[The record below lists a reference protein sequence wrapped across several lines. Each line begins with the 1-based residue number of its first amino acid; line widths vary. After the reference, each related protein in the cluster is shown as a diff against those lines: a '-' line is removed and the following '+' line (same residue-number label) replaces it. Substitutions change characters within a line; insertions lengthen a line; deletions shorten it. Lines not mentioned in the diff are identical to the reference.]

1 MDKKTKKT
9 RKPLSPKTKRI
20 IVISFWCL
28 FGGAILGFLILF
40 LSVWNTAEIP
50 DLAELESPKITYAS
64 QVFSADGKVLT
75 TFFELKEENA
85 EGNRS
90 YVGYNELPQNLIDAL
105 VATEDARFYNHSGID
120 FQALARVGFKTLLL
134 MDKGQG
140 GGSTI
145 TQQLAKKL
153 YNPGSRPRGLFAKIP
168 LKLKEW
174 IIAVKLERM
183 YTKEEIIVMYL
194 NKVGFGSNT
203 FGIKNAAETFFAKQ
217 PSELEPHESAVLVGM
232 LSANT
237 TYNPKV
243 HPEAAR
249 SRRNLVL
256 RRMVE
261 AGKLDKGLAD
271 SLMATPINLDHFHF
285 INTKTQMTP
294 YFRQTLYVTMNA
306 TEPKRSNYTYYEE
319 YQRDSLRW
327 ATDEFYGWLN
337 KNHKPDGRKYN
348 LNTDGLRIYT
358 TIDSR
363 MQRYAEEAVAEHLG
377 GYLQPAFN
385 KEMKNLR
392 NAPFGAEVDAKGI
405 EYSLNRAKRQSAR
418 YRSMVNAGYGDKAI
432 DAAFTKPVEMR
443 VFDWKQDPKTKKW
456 GGVVVD
462 TVMTPMDSIRYIN
475 GILRAAFM
483 AIEPHS
489 GHIKA
494 YVGGPDFGYFEYDNV
509 RQGARQVGSTI
520 KPFLYTLAMQNGMT
534 PCTEVVNVPQ
544 TFIIG
549 NNTWTPRST
558 DKSET
563 IGKTVTLKWGLTNS
577 SNNISAYLMKQFG
590 PEAMVKM
597 MHKMGIS
604 SHLDPV
610 PALCVG
616 PADLSV
622 YEMVAAYNTFPS
634 MGRRPDPMMVT
645 RIEDNEGNVLAT
657 FNESSKEVI
666 DAETASLMVN
676 LMQGVVNGGT
686 AMRLRSSAY
695 YNLKGQIAG
704 KTGTT
709 NNNTDGWFIG
719 YTPTITAGIWV
730 GGEDK
735 HVHPSMNLGQG
746 AHSALPIWGIWMQKV
761 LKDGHL
767 GVSENDVFLLSG
779 ARLGELNC
787 TGGDIDMNARAES
800 ENTEEDFFN

>member
-1 MDKKTKKT
+1 MDNKKKKT
-9 RKPLSPKTKRI
+9 RKPLSPRTKTI
-20 IVISFWCL
+20 IIISFWSL
-28 FGGAILGFLILF
+28 FGGAILLVLGLF
-40 LSVWNTAEIP
+40 LYVWNNAQIP
-50 DLAELESPKITYAS
+50 DLAELESPKISYST

-75 TFFELKEENA
+75 SFFRLNKGD

-90 YVGYNELPQNLIDAL
+90 YVGYDELPQNLIDAL

-153 YNPGSRPRGLFAKIP
+153 YKRTASNIIFD
-168 LKLKEW
+168 KLKEW

-194 NKVGFGSNT
+194 NKVEFGSNT
-203 FGIKNAAETFFAKQ
+203 YGIKNAAETFFGKLPAD
-217 PSELEPHESAVLVGM
+217 LEPHESAVLVGM

-249 SRRNLVL
+249 ARRNLVL
-256 RRMVE
+256 SRMVE
-261 AGKLDKGLAD
+261 AGKLDRALAD
-271 SLMATPINLDHFHF
+271 SLKATPINLDRFHV
-285 INTKTQMTP
+285 INTKTQMAP
-294 YFRQTLYVTMNA
+294 YFRQTLFVTMNA
-306 TEPKRSNYTYYEE
+306 TEPDRKDYTYYEE
-319 YQRDSLRW
+319 FLRDSLRW
-327 ATDEFYGWLN
+327 VTDDLYGWLN
-337 KNHKPDGRKYN
+337 KNHKPDGRPYDIYN
-348 LNTDGLRIYT
+348 DGLRIYT

-377 GYLQPAFN
+377 GYLQPAFD
-385 KEMKNLR
+385 KEKKNLR
-392 NAPFGAEVDAKGI
+392 NPPFGAEVDAKGI

-418 YRSMVNAGYGDKAI
+418 YRSMKNAGINEAVIEGT
-432 DAAFTKPVEMR
+432 FSTPTQMQ
-443 VFDWKQDPKTKKW
+443 VFDWRQDPKTKKW

-462 TVMTPMDSIRYIN
+462 TVMTPLDSIRYIN

-483 AIEPHS
+483 AIEPKT

-558 DKSET
+558 DKSES

-597 MHKMGIS
+597 MQKMGIS
-604 SHLDPV
+604 SHLDAV

-657 FNESSKEVI
+657 FNESSREVI

-719 YTPTITAGIWV
+719 YTPTICAGVWV

-761 LKDGHL
+761 LADGHL
-767 GVSENDVFLLSG
+767 GVTENDVFPLSG
-779 ARLGELNC
+779 ARLREMNC
-787 TGGDIDMNARAES
+787 TGGES
-800 ENTEEDFFN
+800 DATDERIETDNTEEDYFN

>member
-9 RKPLSPKTKRI
+9 RKPLSPKTKKT
-20 IVISFWCL
+20 IVICFWSL
-28 FGGAILGFLILF
+28 FGGGILLVLGLF
-40 LSVWNTAEIP
+40 LYVWNNAEIP
-50 DLAELESPKITYAS
+50 DLAELESPKITYAT
-64 QVFSADGKVLT
+64 QVFSEDGKVLT
-75 TFFELKEENA
+75 TFFQLNKGD

-90 YVGYNELPQNLIDAL
+90 YVGYDELPQNLIDAL
-105 VATEDARFYNHSGID
+105 VATEDSRFYKHSGID

-153 YNPGSRPRGLFAKIP
+153 YKRTAPNIVLD
-168 LKLKEW
+168 KLKEW

-194 NKVGFGSNT
+194 NKVEFGSNT
-203 FGIKNAAETFFAKQ
+203 FGIKNAAETFFGKH
-217 PSELEPHESAVLVGM
+217 PSDLEPQESAVLVGM

-243 HPEAAR
+243 HPQAALN
-249 SRRNLVL
+249 RRNLVL
-256 RRMVE
+256 SRMVE
-261 AGKLDKGLAD
+261 AGKLDKALAD
-271 SLMATPINLDHFHF
+271 SLKATPIDLDHFRV
-285 INTKTQMTP
+285 INTKTQMAP
-294 YFRQTLYVTMNA
+294 YFRHTLEVTMNA
-306 TEPKRSNYTYYEE
+306 TEPRRSNYTYYEE

-327 ATDEFYGWLN
+327 ATDELYGWLN
-337 KNHKPDGRKYN
+337 KNLRPDGRKYD
-348 LNTDGLRIYT
+348 LNNDGLRIYT
-358 TIDSR
+358 TINSR

-377 GYLQPAFN
+377 GYLQPAFA
-385 KEMKNLR
+385 KEMKGLR
-392 NAPFGAEVDAKGI
+392 NAPYGAEVDAEGVA
-405 EYSLNRAKRQSAR
+405 YSMRRSMRQSAR
-418 YRSMVNAGYGDKAI
+418 YNSLKKRGASEVEI
-432 DAAFTKPVEMR
+432 ETVFSTPVEMG
-443 VFDWKQDPKTKKW
+443 VFEWRQDPKTKKW
-456 GGVVVD
+456 AGVVVD
-462 TVMTPMDSIRYIN
+462 TVMTPRDSIRYIN

-483 AIEPHS
+483 AIEPHT

-494 YVGGPDFGYFEYDNV
+494 YVGGPDFSYFEYDNV

-520 KPFLYTLAMQNGMT
+520 KPFLYTLAMQNGLT

-549 NNTWTPRST
+549 DNTWTPRST

-590 PEAMVKM
+590 PEAMVNM
-597 MHKMGIS
+597 MHRMGIS
-604 SHLDPV
+604 SHLDAV

-622 YEMVAAYNTFPS
+622 FEMVAAYNTFPS

-695 YNLKGQIAG
+695 YNLQGQIAG

-719 YTPTITAGIWV
+719 YTPTITAGVWV

-761 LKDGHL
+761 LKDGRL

-779 ARLGELNC
+779 SRLSEMNC
-787 TGGDIDMNARAES
+787 TGGESDATDQAETES
-800 ENTEEDFFN
+800 VEEDYFN

>member
-9 RKPLSPKTKRI
+9 RKPLSPKTKKTI
-20 IVISFWCL
+20 IICFWSL
-28 FGGAILGFLILF
+28 FGGGILAFLALF
-40 LSVWNTAEIP
+40 LVVWNTAQIP
-50 DLAELESPKITYAS
+50 DMAELESPKISYST

-75 TFFELKEENA
+75 SFFRLNKGD

-90 YVGYNELPQNLIDAL
+90 YVGYDELPQNLIDAL
-105 VATEDARFYNHSGID
+105 VATEDARFYKHSGID

-153 YNPGSRPRGLFAKIP
+153 YKRTASNIVFD
-168 LKLKEW
+168 KLKEW

-194 NKVGFGSNT
+194 NKVEFGSNT
-203 FGIKNAAETFFAKQ
+203 YGIKNAAETFFGKQ
-217 PSELEPHESAVLVGM
+217 PADLEPQESAVLVGM

-249 SRRNLVL
+249 NRRNLVL
-256 RRMVE
+256 SRMVE
-261 AGKLDKGLAD
+261 AGTLDKALVD
-271 SLMATPINLDHFHF
+271 SLKATPIDLGHFRV
-285 INTKTQMTP
+285 INTKTQMAP
-294 YFRQTLYVTMNA
+294 YFRQTLFVTMNA
-306 TEPKRSNYTYYEE
+306 TEPVPSDYTYYEE

-327 ATDEFYGWLN
+327 ATDDFYGWLN
-337 KNHKPDGRKYN
+337 KNFKPDGRPYDIYH
-348 LNTDGLRIYT
+348 DGLRIYT

-392 NAPFGAEVDAKGI
+392 HPPYGAEVDVKGI
-405 EYSLNRAKRQSAR
+405 EYSINRAKRQSAR
-418 YRSMVNAGYGDKAI
+418 YQSMKRRGMTEVAI
-432 DAAFTKPVEMR
+432 DGVFAKPTEMQ
-443 VFDWKQDPKTKKW
+443 VFEWRQDPKTKKW
-456 GGVVVD
+456 GGAVVD
-462 TVMTPMDSIRYIN
+462 TVMTPLDSLRYIN

-483 AIEPHS
+483 AIEPHT

-520 KPFLYTLAMQNGMT
+520 KPFLYTLAMQNGLT

-549 NNTWTPRST
+549 DNTWTPRST

-719 YTPTITAGIWV
+719 YTPTITAGVWV

-761 LKDGHL
+761 LKDGRL

-779 ARLGELNC
+779 SRLSEMNC
-787 TGGDIDMNARAES
+787 TGGEDDASNVRPQNDNE
-800 ENTEEDFFN
+800 EEDFFN

>member
-1 MDKKTKKT
+1 MDKQKKKT
-9 RKPLSPKTKRI
+9 RKPLSPETKKT
-20 IVISFWCL
+20 IVICFWSL
-28 FGGAILGFLILF
+28 FGGAILLVLGLF
-40 LSVWNTAEIP
+40 LYVWNNAQIP
-50 DLAELESPKITYAS
+50 DLAELESPKITYS
-64 QVFSADGKVLT
+64 TQVFSADGQVLT
-75 TFFELKEENA
+75 SFFRLNKGD

-90 YVGYNELPQNLIDAL
+90 YVGYDELPQNLIDAL
-105 VATEDARFYNHSGID
+105 VATEDARFYKHSGID

-153 YNPGSRPRGLFAKIP
+153 YKRTASNIIFD
-168 LKLKEW
+168 KLKEW

-194 NKVGFGSNT
+194 NKVEFGSNT
-203 FGIKNAAETFFAKQ
+203 FGIKNAAETFFGKQ
-217 PSELEPHESAVLVGM
+217 PADLEPQESAVLVGM

-249 SRRNLVL
+249 ARRNLVL
-256 RRMVE
+256 GRMVE
-261 AGKLDKGLAD
+261 AGKLDAALAD
-271 SLMATPINLDHFHF
+271 SLKATPINLDKFRV
-285 INTKTQMTP
+285 INTKTQMAP
-294 YFRQTLYVTMNA
+294 YFRQTLFVTMNA
-306 TEPKRSNYTYYEE
+306 TEPKPGDYTYFEE

-327 ATDEFYGWLN
+327 ATDDFYGWLN
-337 KNHKPDGRKYN
+337 KNLKPDGRKYDIYN
-348 LNTDGLRIYT
+348 DGLRIYT

-377 GYLQPAFN
+377 GYLQPAFE
-385 KEMKNLR
+385 KEMKSLR
-392 NAPFGAEVDAKGI
+392 HPPYGAEVDAKGI

-418 YRSMVNAGYGDKAI
+418 YQAMKRSGASEAVI
-432 DAAFTKPVEMR
+432 DVTFAQPAEMS
-443 VFDWKQDPKTKKW
+443 VFQWRRDPKTKKW

-483 AIEPHS
+483 AIEPRT

-520 KPFLYTLAMQNGMT
+520 KPFLYTLAMQNGLT

-622 YEMVAAYNTFPS
+622 FEMVAAYNTFPS
-634 MGRRPDPMMVT
+634 MGRRPDPVMVT
-645 RIEDNEGNVLAT
+645 RIEDNEGNVLAV

-719 YTPTITAGIWV
+719 YTPTITAGVWV

-761 LKDGHL
+761 LRDGRL
-767 GVSENDVFLLSG
+767 GVTENDVFQLSG
-779 ARLGELNC
+779 ARLGEMNC
-787 TGGDIDMNARAES
+787 TGGESDATASQGGTDME
-800 ENTEEDFFN
+800 EEDFFD

>member
-1 MDKKTKKT
+1 MDNKKKKT
-9 RKPLSPKTKRI
+9 RKPLSPRTKKM
-20 IVISFWCL
+20 IVISFWSL
-28 FGGAILGFLILF
+28 FGGSILLVLGLF
-40 LSVWNTAEIP
+40 LYVWNNAQIP
-50 DLAELESPKITYAS
+50 DLAELESPKITYS
-64 QVFSADGKVLT
+64 TQVFSADGKVLT
-75 TFFELKEENA
+75 SFFRLNKGD

-90 YVGYNELPQNLIDAL
+90 YVGYDELPQNLIDAL

-153 YNPGSRPRGLFAKIP
+153 YKRTASSIVFD
-168 LKLKEW
+168 KLKEW

-194 NKVGFGSNT
+194 NKVEFGSNT
-203 FGIKNAAETFFAKQ
+203 YGIKNAAETFFGKQ
-217 PSELEPHESAVLVGM
+217 PADLEPHESAVLVGM

-249 SRRNLVL
+249 NRRNLVL
-256 RRMVE
+256 SRMVE
-261 AGKLDKGLAD
+261 AGTLDKALAD
-271 SLMATPINLDHFHF
+271 SLKATPINLDHFRV
-285 INTKTQMTP
+285 INTKTQMAP
-294 YFRQTLYVTMNA
+294 YFRQTLFVTMNA
-306 TEPKRSNYTYYEE
+306 TEPSRKNYTYYEE

-327 ATDEFYGWLN
+327 ATDDFYGWLN
-337 KNHKPDGRKYN
+337 KNHKPDGRPYDIYN
-348 LNTDGLRIYT
+348 DGLRIYT

-377 GYLQPAFN
+377 GYLQPEFN
-385 KEMKNLR
+385 KEMKRLKNP
-392 NAPFGAEVDAKGI
+392 PFGSEVDAQGMI
-405 EYSLNRAKRQSAR
+405 SSINRAVRQSAR
-418 YRSMVNAGYGDKAI
+418 YSGLRARNASDSEVEKA
-432 DAAFTKPVEMR
+432 FNTPVKMG
-443 VFDWKQDPKTKKW
+443 VFEWQQDPKTKKW
-456 GGVVVD
+456 FGAVVD
-462 TVMTPMDSIRYIN
+462 TVMTPKDSILYIN

-483 AIEPHS
+483 AIEPHT

-509 RQGARQVGSTI
+509 RQGSRQVGSTI
-520 KPFLYTLAMQNGMT
+520 KPFLYTLAMQNGLT

-549 NNTWTPRST
+549 DNTWTPRST

-590 PEAMVKM
+590 PEAMVTM

-604 SHLDPV
+604 SHLEPV

-622 YEMVAAYNTFPS
+622 FEMVAAYNTFPS
-634 MGRRPDPMMVT
+634 MGRRPEPMMVT

-657 FNESSKEVI
+657 FNESSREVI

-676 LMQGVVNGGT
+676 LMQGVVNAGT

-719 YTPTITAGIWV
+719 YTPSICAGVWV

-746 AHSALPIWGIWMQKV
+746 AHSALPIWGLWMQKV
-761 LKDGHL
+761 LADGRL
-767 GVSENDVFLLSG
+767 GVTENDVFLLSG
-779 ARLGELNC
+779 ARLNEMDC
-787 TGGDIDMNARAES
+787 TGGES
-800 ENTEEDFFN
+800 DAGKQPIQQEETQEEDFFN

>member
-1 MDKKTKKT
+1 MDKQKKKT
-9 RKPLSPKTKRI
+9 RNPLSPKTKKT
-20 IVISFWCL
+20 IVICFWSL
-28 FGGAILGFLILF
+28 FGGAILLVLGLF
-40 LSVWNTAEIP
+40 LYVWNNAQIP
-50 DLAELESPKITYAS
+50 DLAELESPKITYS
-64 QVFSADGKVLT
+64 TQVFSADGQVLT
-75 TFFELKEENA
+75 SFFRLNKGD

-90 YVGYNELPQNLIDAL
+90 YVGYDELPQNLIDAL
-105 VATEDARFYNHSGID
+105 VATEDARFYKHSGID

-153 YNPGSRPRGLFAKIP
+153 YKRTASNIIFD
-168 LKLKEW
+168 KLKEW

-194 NKVGFGSNT
+194 NKVEFGSNT
-203 FGIKNAAETFFAKQ
+203 FGIKNAAETFFGKQ
-217 PSELEPHESAVLVGM
+217 PADLEPQESAVLVGM

-249 SRRNLVL
+249 ARRNLVL
-256 RRMVE
+256 GRMVE
-261 AGKLDKGLAD
+261 AGKLDAALAD
-271 SLMATPINLDHFHF
+271 SLKATPINLDKFRV
-285 INTKTQMTP
+285 INTKTQMAP
-294 YFRQTLYVTMNA
+294 YFRQTLFVTMNA
-306 TEPKRSNYTYYEE
+306 TEPKPGDYTYYEE

-327 ATDEFYGWLN
+327 ATDDFYGWLN
-337 KNHKPDGRKYN
+337 KNLKPDGRKYDIYN
-348 LNTDGLRIYT
+348 DGLRIYT

-377 GYLQPAFN
+377 GYLQPAFE
-385 KEMKNLR
+385 KEMKSLR
-392 NAPFGAEVDAKGI
+392 HPPFGAEVDAKGI

-418 YRSMVNAGYGDKAI
+418 YQAMKRSGASEAVI
-432 DAAFTKPVEMR
+432 DVTFAQPAEMS
-443 VFDWKQDPKTKKW
+443 VFQWRQDPKTKKW

-483 AIEPHS
+483 AIEPRT

-520 KPFLYTLAMQNGMT
+520 KPFLYTLAMQNGLT

-622 YEMVAAYNTFPS
+622 FEMVAAYNTFPS
-634 MGRRPDPMMVT
+634 MGRRPDPVMVT
-645 RIEDNEGNVLAT
+645 RIEDNEGNVLAV

-719 YTPTITAGIWV
+719 YTPTITAGVWV

-761 LKDGHL
+761 LRDGRL
-767 GVSENDVFLLSG
+767 GVTENDVFQLSG
-779 ARLGELNC
+779 ARLGEMNC
-787 TGGDIDMNARAES
+787 TGGESDATASQGGTDME
-800 ENTEEDFFN
+800 EEDFFD

>member
-1 MDKKTKKT
+1 MDTKTKKT
-9 RKPLSPKTKRI
+9 RKKLSPKTKRT
-20 IVISFWCL
+20 IVICFWSL
-28 FGGAILGFLILF
+28 FGGAVLLVLGLF
-40 LSVWNTAEIP
+40 LYVWNNARIP
-50 DLAELESPKITYAS
+50 DLAELESPKITYS
-64 QVFSADGKVLT
+64 TQVFSADGKVLT
-75 TFFELKEENA
+75 SFFRLNKGD

-90 YVGYNELPQNLIDAL
+90 YVGYDELPQNLIDAL
-105 VATEDARFYNHSGID
+105 VATEDARFYRHSGID
-120 FQALARVGFKTLLL
+120 FQALARVGIKTILL

-153 YNPGSRPRGLFAKIP
+153 YKRTASNIVFD
-168 LKLKEW
+168 KLKEW

-194 NKVGFGSNT
+194 NKVEFGSNT
-203 FGIKNAAETFFAKQ
+203 YGIKNAAETFFGKQ
-217 PSELEPHESAVLVGM
+217 PADLEPHESAVLVGM

-249 SRRNLVL
+249 TRRNLVL
-256 RRMVE
+256 SRMVE
-261 AGKLDKGLAD
+261 AGKLDEALAD
-271 SLMATPINLDHFHF
+271 SLKATPINLDRFQV
-285 INTKTQMTP
+285 INTKTQMAP
-294 YFRQTLYVTMNA
+294 YFRQTLFVTMNA
-306 TEPKRSNYTYYEE
+306 TEPDPKNYTYYEE

-327 ATDEFYGWLN
+327 ASDEFYGWLN
-337 KNHKPDGRKYN
+337 KNRKPDGRPYDIYN
-348 LNTDGLRIYT
+348 DGLRIYT

-392 NAPFGAEVDAKGI
+392 NAPFGAEVDAKGV

-418 YRSMVNAGYGDKAI
+418 YRAMKAAGNGDVAI
-432 DAAFTKPVEMR
+432 EAAFANPTRMQ
-443 VFDWKQDPKTKKW
+443 VFDWRQDPKTGKW
-456 GGVVVD
+456 AGVVVD

-483 AIEPHS
+483 AIEPRT

-494 YVGGPDFGYFEYDNV
+494 YVGGPDFSYFEYDNV

-520 KPFLYTLAMQNGMT
+520 KPFLYTLAMQNGLT

-549 NNTWTPRST
+549 DNTWTPRST
-558 DKSET
+558 DKNET

-657 FNESSKEVI
+657 FNESSREVI

-686 AMRLRSSAY
+686 AMRLRSQAY

-719 YTPTITAGIWV
+719 YTPSICAGVWV

-735 HVHPSMNLGQG
+735 HVHPSMSLGQG

-761 LKDGHL
+761 LKDGRL

-779 ARLGELNC
+779 SRLGEMNC
-787 TGGDIDMNARAES
+787 TGGESDASSQTVSAED
-800 ENTEEDFFN
+800 NQEEDFFN